1 MAFDIADFHYLTIL
15 RELEKEATR
24 LHGRRKASERGQA
37 HRTNRVFRDL
47 FGELSPKVEGANI
60 TVKLRAS
67 AELLLD
73 TELACAQVLRELTE
87 GRPSLDRLAAG
98 DWPPVVPPAR
108 MVERFTALTI
118 GLHSEDPSQPLAVHA
133 ARAFHEAVLPALA
146 WGVVSHLYELPE
158 HLRGDA
164 QKALAKYFKGKPL
177 PHLAELEVG
186 EDEKLP
192 FLYLRMVEAWFAML
206 TTTKDSAPWCCPAES
221 WSKAR
226 AQLATW
232 LAQPLTDLDTQL
244 WSSLGEQYTGQV
256 AGSQRA
262 RVVEQA
268 GRHSVGS
275 AGFVRNRLQLFMAAN
290 DPTLRKFRLLTE
302 TNLDKASKKPFAAED
317 VKPEQ
322 PEAAAREACG
332 AAFWLARA
340 CFAKHVGDQS
350 HNVNADR
357 ASERVLLLLVR
368 AAALL
373 KHDPDLRLTCVRY
386 AVGFATNP
394 RYVRSGA
401 VLDNQDRLIDLYAL
415 MPGHRRSLVNLFR
428 GRLAWQ
434 RWRAK
439 LAPDAKLALKCYAE
453 ALRERADPE
462 HGFDAEAPVHFFPEL
477 ICVLN
482 QAGKRKTREESTLK
496 AVDFI
501 TQRNYGVY
509 FDIVNEERMLAA
521 GLQEFA
527 DFKLTNL
534 AELQKRWGKKKPE
547 AEALHEA
554 NHESL
559 QAYQS
564 VVDELH
570 PGAPRYRE
578 HIADLKSTLGIS
590 VRKGR

>member
-1 MAFDIADFHYLTIL
+1 MAFTTADFHYLTIL
-15 RELEKEATR
+15 RELEKETTR
-24 LHGRRKASERGQA
+24 LHGRKKASERGQA
-37 HRTNRVFRDL
+37 HRTSRVFRDL

-133 ARAFHEAVLPALA
+133 AQAFHEAVLPALA

-158 HLRGDA
+158 HLRRDA

-206 TTTKDSAPWCCPAES
+206 TTTKDSAPWCCSAES
-221 WSKAR
+221 WTKAR

-232 LAQPLTDLDTQL
+232 LTQPLTDLDTQL

-290 DPTLRKFRLLTE
+290 DPMLRKFRLLTE
-302 TNLDKASKKPFAAED
+302 TNLDKASKKPFAAEEI
-317 VKPEQ
+317 KPEQ
-322 PEAAAREACG
+322 PEAAAHEACG

-357 ASERVLLLLVR
+357 ASERVLLLLMR

-401 VLDNQDRLIDLYAL
+401 VLDNQDRFIDLYAL

-439 LAPDAKLALKCYAE
+439 LAPDAKLALKYYAE
-453 ALRERADPE
+453 AFRERADPE

-501 TQRNYGVY
+501 TQRNYGIY
-509 FDIVNEERMLAA
+509 FDIETEERMITA
-521 GLQEFA
+521 GLKEYA
-527 DFKLTNL
+527 DFKAMVLGKLKERRGTKL
-534 AELQKRWGKKKPE
+534 GASDALGGKDPELLPIYQEVIDAEFP
-547 AEALHEA
+547 A
-554 NHESL
+554 
-559 QAYQS
+559 
-564 VVDELH
+564 
-570 PGAPRYRE
+570 APDYRE
-578 HIADLKSTLGIS
+578 YVADLLSMPGVTIRRS
-590 VRKGR
+590 R